1 MDQALQDLRITSS
14 ILQRKYNDLES
25 EKKQLE
31 KDMEEERRALTHHI
45 DELVAEMST
54 LRKERN
60 ELKEQLKEAM
70 VFKVSFNEVQS
81 LKAEIKRLKE
91 SHKQEFKMRVL
102 KTRELINKLWVK
114 KIFYIFYIL
123 WLV

>member
-1 MDQALQDLRITSS
+1 MEQALQDLRITSS

-91 SHKQEFKMRVL
+91 SHKQEFKMRLL
-102 KTRELINKLWVK
+102 KTRELINKLKV
-114 KIFYIFYIL
+114 
-123 WLV
+123 